1 MKQILLFGL
10 LIFGMTSYTNAKIKV
25 YGKITGYDGKP
36 TMLAHVAK
44 SDDDAF
50 APLATADAQ
59 GNYSL
64 YLDDTGFYSLTFFGT
79 FHLYKEVKFYIPK
92 ELNEINI
99 DVQLPPIVISNPNK
113 VRLIGDFNSFKFDSE
128 AIPFTLKDGKYTA
141 TVPNSGD
148 TLRYQLLYELSPKEG
163 LRSFNGSQADFY
175 VKDRGNDFISCIL
188 TKEKNVQIMFDS
200 TKYANSAVKALVS
213 SKDSLTSKFLN
224 LFVDCGKLRN
234 NFLYYAQQKI
244 VNKSYD
250 SIEIVKLEYVD
261 KYISKIEA
269 ESNPLIRALY
279 IYNLWEIA
287 SYGGNTKTCTD
298 KNLAKYSQE
307 LIKAFDAKSNIWE
320 NYYDLFYIIE
330 AIESP
335 FTNSYYQNVV
345 ANHPNP
351 DVRDLALYKLL
362 ENTEAEKY
370 KQYRDEYIQKYKTQ
384 FPNGRYIKTALRKY
398 SPDRAIEIG
407 KTIPDFKLPRL
418 ENLKDTLTANDLRG
432 KYTLVDIWGTWCAP
446 CRSEMPYL
454 DSAFNI
460 FKDKNFNIISIAFD
474 RTPETVQK
482 FREGKWK
489 MPWTHAFVTGMYEN
503 PIADSF
509 QIIGVPTVFL
519 IDPNGK
525 IIEDDSNLRGEDLI
539 PTLQKHIK

>member
-1 MKQILLFGL
+1 
-10 LIFGMTSYTNAKIKV
+10 MTSYTNAKIKV

-50 APLATADAQ
+50 APLATADAE

-64 YLDDTGFYSLTFFGT
+64 FVDEPGMYSLSYFGT
-79 FHLYKEVKFYIPK
+79 FHFARTVKFFIPTDVK
-92 ELNEINI
+92 ELNL
-99 DVQLPPIVISNPNK
+99 DVPLSPIVIKDPSKLKVIGSFNK
-113 VRLIGDFNSFKFDSE
+113 FNFDST
-128 AIPFTLKDGKYTA
+128 AIPLTYKDGKYSA
-141 TVPNSGD
+141 NVPNLSD
-148 TLRYQLLYELSPKEG
+148 TLQYQFLYDFSERIGE
-163 LRSFNGSQADFY
+163 RSFNGSQADFFI
-175 VKDRGNDFISCIL
+175 KDNGSDFRSCIL
-188 TKEKNVQIMFDS
+188 TKEKSVQIIFDS
-200 TKYANSAVKALVS
+200 TKYSNSAVKALVS
-213 SKDSLTSKFLN
+213 SKDSLTTKFLN
-224 LFVDCGKLRN
+224 LFVDADKLLN
-234 NFLYYAQQKI
+234 NFLYYSQQKI
-244 VNKSYD
+244 VNKTYD
-250 SIEIVKLEYVD
+250 SIEIVKLEYVN

-269 ESNPLIRALY
+269 EQNTLIRALH

-287 SYGGNTKTCTD
+287 SDGGNTKTCTD

-307 LIKAFDAKSNIWE
+307 LIKTFDAKSNIWE

-362 ENTEAEKY
+362 ENTDAEKY
-370 KQYRDEYIQKYKTQ
+370 KQYRAEYVQKYKTQ
-384 FPNGRYIKTALRKY
+384 FPKGRYIKTALRKY
-398 SPDRAIEIG
+398 SPERAIEVG
-407 KTIPDFKLPRL
+407 KMIPDFILPRL
-418 ENLKDTLTANDLRG
+418 ENLKDSISAKDLRG

-446 CRSEMPYL
+446 CRSEMPHL
-454 DSAFNI
+454 DSAYNM

-519 IDPNGK
+519 IDPEGK

-539 PTLQKHIK
+539 PTLQKYIK